1 MKLAIISDIHANLEA
16 LQATLQRISAQT
28 VDRIVCL
35 GDIVGYNANPEECIS
50 LLREFDVL
58 SIAGNH
64 DRAVTGQ
71 ITTEGFSHTAAR
83 AVAWTRRQLSADAIE
98 FLAGL
103 PLKLRIDNHLV
114 AVHGA

>member
-16 LQATLQRISAQT
+16 LQATLQQISAQT

-50 LLREFDVL
+50 LLRELDVL

-71 ITTEGFSHTAAR
+71 ITTEGSHPYRRLGPLPGRADNSAR
-83 AVAWTRRQLSADAIE
+83 TRSS
-98 FLAGL
+98 FLPGC
-103 PLKLRIDNHLV
+103 R
-114 AVHGA
+114 